1 MQTFA
6 QEDNSWFIAGER
18 ESLPPK
24 STPNPSKGEGKPPPA
39 PPKEGSASLRANSE
53 LIIKFKVQ
61 WSKFN
66 GQWSKVKLQSSM
78 VKS

>member
-24 STPNPSKGEGKPPPA
+24 STPNPSKGEGK
-39 PPKEGSASLRANSE
+39 ASPGPSKGGECE
-53 LIIKFKVQ
+53 LA
-61 WSKFN
+61 
-66 GQWSKVKLQSSM
+66 G
-78 VKS
+78 